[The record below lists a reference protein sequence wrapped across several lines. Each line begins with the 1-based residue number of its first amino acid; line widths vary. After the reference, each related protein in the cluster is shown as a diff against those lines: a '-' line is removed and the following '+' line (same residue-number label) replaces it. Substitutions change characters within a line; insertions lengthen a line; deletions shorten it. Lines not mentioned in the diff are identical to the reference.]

1 MTIEKTMTDGALTIT
16 PVGRLDSLT
25 AGELEAVVNESV
37 GEALTKLTFDMKDV
51 DFISSKG
58 LRVLVAAYK
67 KMNGKEV
74 LLENVNAS
82 VREVLKLSGLTR
94 VFTIHE

>member
-1 MTIEKTMTDGALTIT
+1 MTIEKTVTDGELKLT

-25 AGELEAVVNESV
+25 AGDMEAVVNESLNDDV
-37 GEALTKLTFDMKDV
+37 KSLVFDMKDV

-67 KMNGKEV
+67 KMEGRPV
-74 LLENVNAS
+74 TLDHVNPS
-82 VREVLKLSGLTR
+82 VMEVLKLSGLLK
-94 VFTIHE
+94 VFTVNG